1 MICFEEMRLNI
12 LLSCFS
18 RGEVTLISP
27 KLETKQRNRAGDTRH
42 TEDAIDEKNKNKDK
56 DKAQKG
62 AEVKYSAI
70 EGRQP
75 NNEKVHPPRWH

>member
-1 MICFEEMRLNI
+1 MVRFEEMRLNV

-18 RGEVTLISP
+18 RGEITLISP

-42 TEDAIDEKNKNKDK
+42 STEDAIDEKNRNK

-75 NNEKVHPPRWH
+75 NIEKVQPPRWH